1 MPGFSAVDD
10 SADPERLARYL
21 DSAALGQSGVKAYM
35 AAAQALRLPA
45 GPILDLGCGAG
56 HDLDL
61 LTRAG
66 MAAVGIDPSETLVN
80 IARQRL
86 GPDPR
91 ARLIRGSG
99 EALPYRDEVFSGV
112 RIERVLQ
119 HVAEPA
125 VVVSEAVR
133 VLRPDGLLTIFEPDW
148 SRMRWGTDDGESDGS
163 WLTEVANPSIG
174 GQLWEM
180 VEKAGCRVLD
190 RVEELSGWRSLAV
203 IDRVLGPGA
212 LERAV
217 SAGRIGPDAAERW
230 LDEQR
235 HREAH
240 GQFVGMVPKILL
252 VAGKPGS

>member
-1 MPGFSAVDD
+1 MAGMG
-10 SADPERLARYL
+10 YL
-21 DSAALGQSGVKAYM
+21 VRKGSVPSI
-35 AAAQALRLPA
+35 LRTYEPA
-45 GPILDLGCGAG
+45 TTNLYLGCGAG

-91 ARLIRGSG
+91 ARLMRGSG
-99 EALPYRDEVFSGV
+99 EALPYRDEVFSGE

-125 VVVSEAVR
+125 VVVSEAAP

-148 SRMRWGTDDGESDGS
+148 SRMRWRTDDGESDGS
-163 WLTEVANPSIG
+163 WLTGVPNPSTG

-180 VEKAGCRVLD
+180 VEEAGCQVLD
-190 RVEELSGWRSLAV
+190 RIEDLSVWRSLAV

-212 LERAV
+212 LERE
-217 SAGRIGPDAAERW
+217 SSSWRRNLEAERRFDYAICGLRNSKRV
-230 LDEQR
+230 LDMDER
-235 HREAH
+235 KT
-240 GQFVGMVPKILL
+240 P
-252 VAGKPGS
+252 SSS

>member
-1 MPGFSAVDD
+1 MTTHRRFI
-10 SADPERLARYL
+10 
-21 DSAALGQSGVKAYM
+21 KAYM
-35 AAAQALRLPA
+35 VAAHALKSPA

-66 MAAVGIDPSETLVN
+66 MTAVGIDPSETLMNV
-80 IARQRL
+80 ARQRL
-86 GPDPR
+86 GPDPKG
-91 ARLIRGSG
+91 RLTRGSG

-148 SRMRWGTDDGESDGS
+148 SRMRWRTDDGECDSS
-163 WLTEVANPSIG
+163 WLTGVPNPSIG
-174 GQLWEM
+174 SQLWEM
-180 VEKAGCRVLD
+180 VEEAGCQVLD
-190 RVEELSGWRSLAV
+190 RVEELSVWKSLAV

-217 SAGRIGPDAAERW
+217 SAGRIGADEASRW
-230 LDEQR
+230 LGEQR
-235 HREAH
+235 RREAD
-240 GQFVGMVPKILL
+240 GQFFGMVPKILL
-252 VAGKPGS
+252 VAEKPQR